1 MIMNIFRQLCT
12 PFIESLSD
20 GEPFHIVV
28 PKNSDADIENVL
40 ENEMDEESAYAKKTS
55 ITRQLTDLDGCRS
68 YAQIMA
74 VASFVLELKT
84 DGRTV
89 SLRDV
94 YYSLKGMFRHQRE
107 CNAIILEVGRV
118 LKLKR
123 CKTIFFCTLILKC

>member
-1 MIMNIFRQLCT
+1 MNEFRQLCT
-12 PFIESLSD
+12 PFIESLSE

-28 PKNSDADIENVL
+28 PKNADADFENIL
-40 ENEMDEESAYAKKTS
+40 ENEMDEENAFAKKSS
-55 ITRQLTDLDGCRS
+55 IIRQLTDLDGCRS

-74 VASFVLELKT
+74 VASFVLELRT

-94 YYSLKGMFRHQRE
+94 YYSLKGLFRHQRE
-107 CNAIILEVGRV
+107 CDAIILEVGRV

-123 CKTIFFCTLILKC
+123 RKNLIN